1 MRILNIGLVAA
12 TLLVPSFGHSQ
23 DSGRVGGLVGPNLE
37 STLPQQHPAVSNSG
51 PQPSAGTPSPARSFG
66 GYPAK
71 PGGLAPANTVTTPAE
86 GGMVSGIVSGHN
98 VVIDPTTGV
107 IIRVLN

>member
-1 MRILNIGLVAA
+1 MRVLGIGVVAA
-12 TLLVPSFGHSQ
+12 TLLVPSCGHAQ

-37 STLPQQHPAVSNSG
+37 STLPAEPTGSSSG
-51 PQPSAGTPSPARSFG
+51 LQPSTGTSSPAQSFG

-71 PGGLAPANTVTTPAE
+71 PGGLAPANTATTPIQ
-86 GGMVSGIVSGHN
+86 GGMVSGIVNGHN
-98 VVIDPTTGV
+98 VVIDPTTNV